1 MLEGRSGAEIQ
12 ERRGIERSRDQG
24 IEWRNNRSQKSDI
37 RRQNAEVKAKGREGV
52 SGGQGTMQKSESRRK
67 NAEVE
72 AKGRKGEREKGI
84 EWRSNRSQ
92 KADVR

>member
-1 MLEGRSGAEIQ
+1 
-12 ERRGIERSRDQG
+12 
-24 IEWRNNRSQKSDI
+24 
-37 RRQNAEVKAKGREGV
+37 
-52 SGGQGTMQKSESRRK
+52 MQKSESRRK

-84 EWRSNRSQ
+84 EWRSNRNQ